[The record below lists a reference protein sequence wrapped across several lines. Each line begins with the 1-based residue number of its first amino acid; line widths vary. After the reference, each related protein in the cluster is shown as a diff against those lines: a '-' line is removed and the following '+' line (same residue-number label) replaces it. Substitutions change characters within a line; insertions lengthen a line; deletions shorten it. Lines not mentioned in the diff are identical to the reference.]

1 MAWTQSA
8 IKSLFY
14 KARVVYRD
22 TRMTIKNAR
31 NAELMGSLVVV
42 VPKKIGSAPQRNLI
56 KRRIRAIFLE
66 KKLAATGLDW
76 VFFIKQPLHQV
87 PFAELVAIITPLIP
101 AQQTPNTA
109 A

>member
-22 TRMTIKNAR
+22 ARLTIKNAR
-31 NAELMGSLVVV
+31 NAELIGRLVVV

-56 KRRIRAIFLE
+56 KRRIRALFSE
-66 KKLAATGLDW
+66 KKLASMGFDW

-87 PFAELVAIITPLIP
+87 PFSQLVAIIDPLV
-101 AQQTPNTA
+101 QQLPPNTPS
-109 A
+109 